1 MLKKITLLVAAAALV
16 LVLMG
21 CEEDDD
27 FTAMSQAEWTTEGW
41 KAWEAGDYDGA
52 ITLFGNALKVDPYYA
67 EAQCGLGWT
76 YLRMQNISVA
86 IETLESAVLVSEQ
99 VGTELKVRQSI
110 YMGVATAYQANDDYD
125 VSAERALFMINN
137 LQGQNFTFIGDSR
150 VTGYD
155 VYILLA
161 LNYYGMGNAN
171 RCVWAVNKMRGMI
184 GESQNYEFTDWR
196 AMTAEIERLIGRDP
210 SV

>member
-1 MLKKITLLVAAAALV
+1 
-16 LVLMG
+16 
-21 CEEDDD
+21 
-27 FTAMSQAEWTTEGW
+27 
-41 KAWEAGDYDGA
+41 
-52 ITLFGNALKVDPYYA
+52 
-67 EAQCGLGWT
+67 
-76 YLRMQNISVA
+76 
-86 IETLESAVLVSEQ
+86 
-99 VGTELKVRQSI
+99 
-110 YMGVATAYQANDDYD
+110 MGVATAYQANDDYD

-210 SV
+210 S